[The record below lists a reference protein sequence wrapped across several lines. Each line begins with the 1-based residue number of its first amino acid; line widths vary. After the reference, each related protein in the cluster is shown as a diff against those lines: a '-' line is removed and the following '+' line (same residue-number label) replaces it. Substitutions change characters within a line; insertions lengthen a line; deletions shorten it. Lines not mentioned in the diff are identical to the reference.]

1 MLKHKIEKFERSVN
15 TLFFDPP
22 RLILMRSSR
31 GRRRMGGAALLAAA
45 LIGVVA
51 SMAPGGPV
59 QAQVA
64 PTKAERSAYRG
75 LHAAAA
81 KGDVATIR
89 RLLARRSNPNAVDA
103 YGRTP
108 AHVAAFFKRRTA
120 LAELLKGGTDPN
132 ALERDKYD
140 VVTIAAVAN
149 DPETIKVALKYGARP
164 DNITSIYVG
173 NALIAASHL
182 GNVEAV
188 RVLISAG
195 AELDHVNNLHWTALI
210 EAIVLG
216 DGGVRHTEVVRMLVA
231 AGADMTLTD
240 RSGETPL
247 GLAEG
252 RGYTSIV
259 NILRAAGAR

>member
-1 MLKHKIEKFERSVN
+1 MGS
-15 TLFFDPP
+15 T
-22 RLILMRSSR
+22 M
-31 GRRRMGGAALLAAA
+31 RRRRVGGAAIVAAV
-45 LIGVVA
+45 IGAFATV
-51 SMAPGGPV
+51 APGASV
-59 QAQVA
+59 HAQVA
-64 PTKAERSAYRG
+64 PTKAEQAAYRG

-81 KGDVATIR
+81 KGDVAGIR

-188 RVLISAG
+188 RTLIAAG

-216 DGGVRHTEVVRMLVA
+216 DGGARHTEVVRMLVA
-231 AGADMTLTD
+231 AGADMNLMD
-240 RSGETPL
+240 RSGQTPL
-247 GLAEG
+247 QLAEG
-252 RGYTSIV
+252 RGYSSIAQ
-259 NILRAAGAR
+259 ILRSAGAR